1 MTPPAAPPEG
11 ARWKGL
17 GPRSTACLARAGVH
31 TLDQLRACDA
41 VHLYLRIQADWPG
54 ASLNLL
60 YAMIGAQEDRD
71 WREIA
76 RERRLELLLRLD
88 DLGHAPR

>member
-1 MTPPAAPPEG
+1 MPTHHSTP
-11 ARWKGL
+11 WKGL
-17 GPRSTACLARAGVH
+17 GPKSTALLAQAGVR
-31 TLDQLRACDA
+31 TLAQLQACDA
-41 VHLYLRIQADWPG
+41 VELYLRIKTDWPG

-60 YAMIGAQEDRD
+60 YALIGAQEDRD

-88 DLGHAPR
+88 ELGHAPR